1 MQPPDGLPGRGQG
14 SALLDFLQKRPVH
27 HHHLG
32 DTQPA
37 AAQHCADGK
46 HPHSGRNRVLIEL
59 QSTTSRSRLSKSM
72 RMPPDDS
79 SATSSAGFR
88 LHFRPRA
95 AHPFDRRTLFRTLK
109 RHATGMW
116 PLQLDPSAPIRRPSS
131 NFFFVVPFRRQLSL
145 VIDNLPTLSGQFQCA
160 FSALGKVL
168 LTNATRTANGV
179 ICTTPRTD
187 HIPANPPGQ
196 RKWLLF
202 RIFSSFPVGF

>member
-1 MQPPDGLPGRGQG
+1 
-14 SALLDFLQKRPVH
+14 
-27 HHHLG
+27 
-32 DTQPA
+32 
-37 AAQHCADGK
+37 
-46 HPHSGRNRVLIEL
+46 
-59 QSTTSRSRLSKSM
+59 
-72 RMPPDDS
+72 
-79 SATSSAGFR
+79 
-88 LHFRPRA
+88 
-95 AHPFDRRTLFRTLK
+95 
-109 RHATGMW
+109 MW

-202 RIFSSFPVGF
+202 RILSGSDERPSILGFELCPTGGTLRRLSTSPVGRIGSRDSKTTESLSSSADVAP